1 MCKKLLILTLAA
13 AAVLSPAAL
22 KGTVAVDGHFD
33 DGAIGVDG
41 LQRPQPVGT
50 VIVDDHFDDGA
61 IGTNTKGIGTGFNSV
76 EKTGGTVTESNSFAH
91 LNNAINGAARSV
103 IASKDGIVL
112 GPGVARF
119 QFKGI
124 TFARDT
130 ANTGTG
136 TCGRTAVGVRGNNT
150 AEDVHTAGV
159 ANGFWIQ
166 FESGD
171 IGEANT
177 SWSGISTLFY
187 ESSAHVKTVLATW
200 RFNTLSWHHN
210 DPATMNFKPVL
221 DVTLDLSA
229 NGYSLTIK
237 GDTISSVT
245 GSLSNSYESAR
256 IKNELT
262 KGYAFAYN
270 QGEAPGLDMSID
282 EVIISSV
289 VPGSARV
296 LNPRDAA
303 TDEFGFGLPA
313 AKPNTASFRPVAEL
327 VSPRVSPCLRN
338 RDRSASAARNRE
350 WRGQCRD

>member
-1 MCKKLLILTLAA
+1 
-13 AAVLSPAAL
+13 
-22 KGTVAVDGHFD
+22 
-33 DGAIGVDG
+33 
-41 LQRPQPVGT
+41 
-50 VIVDDHFDDGA
+50 
-61 IGTNTKGIGTGFNSV
+61 
-76 EKTGGTVTESNSFAH
+76 
-91 LNNAINGAARSV
+91 V